1 MFETTKGF
9 IETYIDVIEQMDW
22 RALFD
27 FFYADELQNRYCEEV
42 VLTLKKA
49 FPEEAEAIKAAQEYV
64 FEDYFSSS
72 LTATDYNISLQSIL
86 YRLPN
91 YCGLQIRKIPKILE
105 DNGYTIEKRN
115 NMRYLVN

>member
-9 IETYIDVIEQMDW
+9 IENYIDIIEQMDW

-42 VLTLKKA
+42 ILTLKKA
-49 FPEEAEAIKAAQEYV
+49 FPEQAEAIKAAQEYV
-64 FEDYFSSS
+64 FEDYFSNS
-72 LTATDYNISLQSIL
+72 LTASDYNVPLQSIL

-105 DNGYTIEKRN
+105 NNEYTLEKRIN
-115 NMRYLVN
+115 TFFLVN

>member
-9 IETYIDVIEQMDW
+9 IENYIDIIEQMDW

-27 FFYADELQNRYCEEV
+27 FFYADHLANRYCEEV
-42 VLTLKKA
+42 VLTLKEA
-49 FPEEAEAIKAAQEYV
+49 FPDQAEAIKAAQEYV
-64 FEDYFSSS
+64 FVEYFDSK
-72 LTATDYNISLQSIL
+72 LTADDHGKMIQSIL

-105 DNGYTIEKRN
+105 DNGYTLEKRN
-115 NMRYLVN
+115 NMYYIVN

>member
-9 IETYIDVIEQMDW
+9 IENYIDIIEQMDW

-27 FFYADELQNRYCEEV
+27 FFYADQLANRYCEEI

-49 FPEEAEAIKAAQEYV
+49 FPEQEEAIKAAQEYV
-64 FEDYFSSS
+64 FEDYFSAS
-72 LTATDYNISLQSIL
+72 LTATDYNVPLQSIL

-91 YCGLQIRKIPKILE
+91 YCGLQLRKIPRILE
-105 DNGYTIEKRN
+105 DNGYTLEKRN
-115 NMRYLVN
+115 NMYYLVN